1 MKIFG
6 TLILMLLI
14 TVIGH
19 LPVLGAD
26 VNGTVVDALTGEP
39 LSNTNI
45 IVEGTERGAATDA
58 QGNFII
64 QNLPAGQYTLK
75 ARFIGYESESRK
87 ISLKENESLQ
97 LNFKL
102 RESFF
107 QTQQIVV
114 TATRQEKLMEDVPV
128 VTEFISKAEIDE
140 RGAENMAQA
149 LEDRPGIIIQENASG
164 GKSLNLNGIDGRRI
178 LILVDGLPIAGKL
191 NNQVDLTLL
200 DVDKIDHI
208 EIVKGP
214 GSALYGSEAMG
225 GVVNIIT
232 SNIFEGFNIKARGK
246 YGSHD
251 LYSGNVNLS
260 GKNYG
265 IGYLLNIDHS
275 QGGVDKNEAAIDITD
290 LWSNS
295 VNGKINFNSPV
306 VGHIS
311 AGAEYKRDG
320 QDYQGAG
327 MRGSVYDYEAKVDRV
342 NSFLGMNRTSDNS
355 DIKIQGYVSD
365 YFRTLSRTTVN
376 SNAPAQIDTTGE
388 TIIGLKSDFLIKL
401 SPKVQFDIGYDYAND
416 TYESGRIKDKNVERD
431 QHGVFGQAEIKP
443 VPSFTF
449 ILGGRYDKITS
460 LDGYFSPRVSSMYNI
475 NPDLKLRVSW
485 GRGFRAPSFTDM
497 YIEYG
502 NPFMGMVVGNP
513 DLKPETSTGAN
524 AGIEYFWNSK
534 MLVNVTF
541 FTNKFKDLII
551 DYDVAPKLLSYR
563 NIEEATFQG
572 VELQNRY
579 YILDNLTATLAY
591 NYTSI
596 DQSDKEYTVSRISPH
611 TASLRI
617 VYKLFRNRLSITARD
632 QFYGRRDVKVY
643 DMQIGQYLDQLQKKD
658 AYNLIDLSFSYKL
671 NRILAIRCGMTNLTD
686 YRDEIY
692 GPWVGRRFFVTLDT
706 DF

>member
-1 MKIFG
+1 MKNPGHLIF
-6 TLILMLLI
+6 LFLI
-14 TVIGH
+14 TVIVYF
-19 LPVLGAD
+19 PAWSAD
-26 VNGTVVDALTGEP
+26 ISGTVIDALTGIP
-39 LSNTNI
+39 LPNTNI
-45 IVEGTERGAATDA
+45 IIQGTDRGAATDTE
-58 QGNFII
+58 GHFVIR
-64 QNLPAGQYTLK
+64 NLPAGEYTLK
-75 ARFIGYESESRK
+75 ARFIGYEIESRT
-87 ISLKENESLQ
+87 IRLKEDETVQ

-102 RESFF
+102 REGFF
-107 QTQQIVV
+107 QTQQVVV
-114 TATRQEKLMEDVPV
+114 TATRQEKLMQDVPV

-178 LILVDGLPIAGKL
+178 LILVDGLPIAGRL

-200 DVDKIDHI
+200 DTDRIDHI

-232 SNIFEGFNIKARGK
+232 GRIPGYFNVKAKAK
-246 YGSHD
+246 YGTHD
-251 LYSGNVNLS
+251 LYSGNVKLS
-260 GKNYG
+260 GQNYG
-265 IGYLLNIDHS
+265 LGYLLNIDHS

-295 VNGKINFNSPV
+295 VNGKISFKAPIA
-306 VGHIS
+306 GDIT
-311 AGAEYKRDG
+311 AGAEFKRDG
-320 QDYQGAG
+320 QDYQGTG
-327 MRGSVYDYEAKVDRV
+327 MGGSVYDYEAQVERV
-342 NSFLGMNRTSDNS
+342 NSFLGMNRTGEKVKV
-355 DIKIQGYVSD
+355 KIQGYVSD

-376 SNAPAQIDTTGE
+376 SNTPATIDTTGE
-388 TIIGLKSDFLIKL
+388 TILGLKSDFILNLASKVKL
-401 SPKVQFDIGYDYAND
+401 DIGYDYAND
-416 TYESGRIKDKNVERD
+416 SYESGRLQDKSAERN
-431 QHGVFGQAEIKP
+431 QHGVFAQAEINP
-443 VPSFTF
+443 VTNLTLN
-449 ILGGRYDKITS
+449 LGGRYDKITE
-460 LDGYFSPRVSSMYNI
+460 LDGYVSPRISGMYNLSQ
-475 NPDLKLRVSW
+475 DFKVRASW
-485 GRGFRAPSFTDM
+485 GGGFRAPSFTDM

-513 DLKPETSTGAN
+513 ELKPETSTGAN

-534 MLVNVTF
+534 MLVNVTYF
-541 FTNKFKDLII
+541 DNRFKDLIV

-563 NIEEATFQG
+563 NIEKATFRG
-572 VELQNRY
+572 AELQSRY

-611 TASLRI
+611 TASLRV

-643 DMQIGQYLDQLQKKD
+643 DPAIGQYLDQLQKKD
-658 AYNLIDLSFSYKL
+658 AYNLLDLSFSYKL
-671 NRILAIRCGMTNLTD
+671 NRILAVRCGMTNLMD

-692 GPWVGRRFFVTLDT
+692 GPWIGRRLFVTLDT